1 MTRKELLYN
10 ITEYLKEL
18 HIILDI
24 KSLNSINLVLE
35 AIYDYRAQLE
45 LDCEGT
51 SLNDDQIKAL
61 LRDLKIPTSICV
73 LSGQLY
79 ENRGLGFESGYNAP
93 YDIFWSANINDCI
106 HARASKIYKKK
117 TYSFES
123 AKNAGIKK
131 LEAFGITKYYLD
143 LVDLEFL
150 VVEDYVNEVY
160 IIKA

>member
-24 KSLNSINLVLE
+24 KSLNSIDLVLE
-35 AIYDYRAQLE
+35 TIYDYRAQLE

-51 SLNDDQIKAL
+51 LNDDQIKAL
-61 LRDLKIPTSICV
+61 LRDLKIPTSVCM
-73 LSGQLY
+73 LSAQLY
-79 ENRGLGFESGYNAP
+79 ENKGLGFESGYNAP
-93 YDIFWSANINDCI
+93 YDILWSANINDCI
-106 HARASKIYKKK
+106 NARASKIYKKK

-131 LEAFGITKYYLD
+131 LEGFGITKYYLD
-143 LVDLEFL
+143 LVNLEFL
-150 VVEDYVNEVY
+150 VVEDYFNEVY
-160 IIKA
+160 IKA